1 MLRFIA
7 GRLIVVLSVGLTLS
21 IVTFFLLNYVIDP
34 AQAIAGEDALFE
46 EIEQI
51 REQYGFDR
59 SITVRYFEWFTGIF
73 QGDLGESYYWNKP
86 VISLLVD
93 RAPETITLALMSVS
107 VTILISIP
115 LGIMA
120 ALNPNSLIDRI
131 ALGIAVTA
139 QAVPNFWLGLIMILI
154 FALAFPIFPVSG
166 DKTLFHFVLPSIV
179 LGASS
184 VPAVMRL
191 MRTGLL
197 DVINSDYIRTARSSG
212 FYGWRLIFN
221 HALRNALLP
230 VVSVLAVQLGNKFG
244 GSVITESVF
253 AINGLGRLALESI
266 LGADIPTV
274 QILVFVFAF
283 TLSPSPFD
291 SNIKVLSL
299 TSSCFSLPISIS
311 PLIK

>member
-59 SITVRYFEWFTGIF
+59 SITVRYFEWFSGIF
-73 QGDLGESYYWNKP
+73 KGDLGISYYWNKP
-86 VISLLVD
+86 VISLLID

-115 LGIMA
+115 LGILA

-154 FALAFPIFPVSG
+154 FALAIPIFPVSG
-166 DKTLFHFVLPSIV
+166 DKTFFHFVLPSIV

-197 DVINSDYIRTARSSG
+197 DVINADFIRTARSSG
-212 FYGWRLIFN
+212 FYGWRLVFN

-274 QILVFVFAF
+274 QILVFVFAIIF
-283 TLSPSPFD
+283 LFFNLLADILNAYLDPR
-291 SNIKVLSL
+291 LRL
-299 TSSCFSLPISIS
+299 
-311 PLIK
+311 

>member
-139 QAVPNFWLGLIMILI
+139 QAVPNFLLGLIMILI

-197 DVINSDYIRTARSSG
+197 DVINADYIRTARSSG

-266 LGADIPTV
+266 LGADIQTV
-274 QILVFVFAF
+274 QILVFVFAIIF
-283 TLSPSPFD
+283 LFFNLLADILNAYLDPR
-291 SNIKVLSL
+291 LRL
-299 TSSCFSLPISIS
+299 
-311 PLIK
+311 

>member
-59 SITVRYFEWFTGIF
+59 SITVRYFEWVSGIF
-73 QGDLGESYYWNKP
+73 KGDLGVSYYWNKP
-86 VISLLVD
+86 VISLLID

-107 VTILISIP
+107 VTILIAIP
-115 LGIMA
+115 LGILA
-120 ALNPNSLIDRI
+120 ALNPNSLIDRL

-154 FALAFPIFPVSG
+154 FALAIPIFPVSG

-197 DVINSDYIRTARSSG
+197 DVINADFIRTARSSG

-274 QILVFVFAF
+274 QILVFVFAIIF
-283 TLSPSPFD
+283 LFFNLMADILNAYLDPR
-291 SNIKVLSL
+291 LRL
-299 TSSCFSLPISIS
+299 
-311 PLIK
+311 

>member
-59 SITVRYFEWFTGIF
+59 SITVRYFEWFSGIF
-73 QGDLGESYYWNKP
+73 QGDLGISYYWNKP
-86 VISLLVD
+86 VISLLID

-115 LGIMA
+115 LGILA

-154 FALAFPIFPVSG
+154 FALAIPIFPVSG
-166 DKTLFHFVLPSIV
+166 DKSLFHFVLPSIV

-197 DVINSDYIRTARSSG
+197 DVINADFIRTARSSG
-212 FYGWRLIFN
+212 FYGWRLVFN

-274 QILVFVFAF
+274 QILVFVFAIIF
-283 TLSPSPFD
+283 LFFNLLADILNAYLDPR
-291 SNIKVLSL
+291 LRL
-299 TSSCFSLPISIS
+299 
-311 PLIK
+311 

>member
-73 QGDLGESYYWNKP
+73 QGDLGISYYWNKP
-86 VISLLVD
+86 VISLLID

-115 LGIMA
+115 LGILA

-154 FALAFPIFPVSG
+154 FALAIPIFPVSG
-166 DKTLFHFVLPSIV
+166 DKTFFHFVLPSIV

-197 DVINSDYIRTARSSG
+197 DVINADFIRTARSSG
-212 FYGWRLIFN
+212 FYGWRLVFN

-274 QILVFVFAF
+274 QILVFVFAIIF
-283 TLSPSPFD
+283 LFFNLLADILNAYLDPR
-291 SNIKVLSL
+291 LRL
-299 TSSCFSLPISIS
+299 
-311 PLIK
+311 

>member
-1 MLRFIA
+1 MLKFIA

-120 ALNPNSLIDRI
+120 ALNPNSLIDRM

-197 DVINSDYIRTARSSG
+197 DVINADYIRTARSSG

-274 QILVFVFAF
+274 QILVFVFAIIF
-283 TLSPSPFD
+283 LFFNLLADILNAYLDPR
-291 SNIKVLSL
+291 LRL
-299 TSSCFSLPISIS
+299 
-311 PLIK
+311 

>member
-59 SITVRYFEWFTGIF
+59 SITVRYFEWFSGIF
-73 QGDLGESYYWNKP
+73 QGDLGISYYWNKP
-86 VISLLVD
+86 VISLLID

-115 LGIMA
+115 LGILA

-154 FALAFPIFPVSG
+154 FALAIPIFPVSG

-197 DVINSDYIRTARSSG
+197 DVINADFIRTARSSG
-212 FYGWRLIFN
+212 FYGWRLVFN

-274 QILVFVFAF
+274 QILVFVFAIIF
-283 TLSPSPFD
+283 
-291 SNIKVLSL
+291 
-299 TSSCFSLPISIS
+299 
-311 PLIK
+311 LIFNLLADILNAYLDPRLRL

>member
-107 VTILISIP
+107 VTILISLP

-197 DVINSDYIRTARSSG
+197 DVINADYIRTARSSG

-274 QILVFVFAF
+274 QILVFVFAIIF
-283 TLSPSPFD
+283 LFFNLLADILNAYLDPR
-291 SNIKVLSL
+291 LRL
-299 TSSCFSLPISIS
+299 
-311 PLIK
+311 

>member
-59 SITVRYFEWFTGIF
+59 SITVRYFEWFSGIF
-73 QGDLGESYYWNKP
+73 QGDLGISYYWNKP
-86 VISLLVD
+86 VISLLID

-115 LGIMA
+115 LGILA

-139 QAVPNFWLGLIMILI
+139 QAVPNFWLGLIMILV
-154 FALAFPIFPVSG
+154 FALAIPIFPVSG
-166 DKTLFHFVLPSIV
+166 DKTFFHFVLPSIV

-197 DVINSDYIRTARSSG
+197 DVINADFIRTARSSG
-212 FYGWRLIFN
+212 FYGWRLVFN

-274 QILVFVFAF
+274 QILVFVFAIIF
-283 TLSPSPFD
+283 LFFNLLADILNAYLDPR
-291 SNIKVLSL
+291 LRL
-299 TSSCFSLPISIS
+299 
-311 PLIK
+311 

>member
-93 RAPETITLALMSVS
+93 RAPETLTVALMSVS

-197 DVINSDYIRTARSSG
+197 DVINAAYIRTARSSG

-274 QILVFVFAF
+274 QILVFVFAIIF
-283 TLSPSPFD
+283 LFFNLLADILNAYLDPR
-291 SNIKVLSL
+291 LRL
-299 TSSCFSLPISIS
+299 
-311 PLIK
+311 